1 MTRRRLVAIAGFA
14 VAFATP
20 AASFAE
26 EAAGAEAQ
34 DKTKEEEPQ
43 EVVVTATRIETPYE
57 QVGSSVTVISRQEIE
72 RRRQT
77 MVAELLRAVPG
88 LDVVRTGTKGGETAV
103 FIRGAKSDHTLV
115 LIDGVEMNDPMSP
128 GRSFD
133 WAHLTTDNVERIE
146 VIRGPQST
154 VYGSD
159 AIGGV
164 INIITR
170 RGKGPP
176 TVTLTSEAGSHYT
189 FREGLSVLGATPLFN
204 YAVAASRFDTKGI
217 SSAARED
224 GNFEHDGYRNTTFSA
239 KLGFN
244 PAENFAVDIIA
255 RCIDTWA
262 ELDNSFGVMD
272 DPNYTAR
279 TRQHFLRA
287 QGRLTLFDGLWEQR
301 FGVSYTDHHRAY
313 RNRPDPAHVG
323 EFERGSF
330 DGDILR
336 FDWQHNLHLSET
348 NTLTFG
354 FETEEERGKSR
365 YASQW
370 GPSPFPEESA
380 RTNSFYVQD
389 QFSIGDRFFAVVG
402 ARYDDHERFGSKWT
416 YRAAPTYI
424 IKETGTRLKASYGT
438 GFKAPSLFQLY
449 APFFGNPNL
458 QPEESK
464 GWDLGAEQQLLG
476 GLLTLDA
483 TYFRNKFKNLIDYSF
498 VTSSYFNVGEAEAKG
513 VELGATVRPCD
524 NLFIRASYTHTD
536 TEDKATGQKLLRR
549 PEHKAA
555 LEANYRLLKR
565 TNLNLSAAYVGRR
578 KDIDARGWPA
588 TRVTLDDYL
597 LVNLAVSHDINDN
610 VQVFGR
616 IENLLDAHY
625 HEVTGYGALG
635 IGFFVGLR
643 ATFGGSGK
651 KP

>member
-1 MTRRRLVAIAGFA
+1 VALWWGWA
-14 VAFATP
+14 VSAC
-20 AASFAE
+20 ASEEKPKE
-26 EAAGAEAQ
+26 EAPPE
-34 DKTKEEEPQ
+34 KEEV
-43 EVVVTATRIETPYE
+43 VVVTATRLETPY
-57 QVGSSVTVISRQEIE
+57 QQIGSSATVISREEIE
-72 RRRQT
+72 RRRLP
-77 MVAELLRAVPG
+77 MVIDLLRTVPG
-88 LDVVRTGTKGGETAV
+88 LDAVQAGPRGAQTSV
-103 FIRGAKSDHTLV
+103 FIRGAKSEHTLV
-115 LIDGVEMNDPMSP
+115 LIDGVEMNDPITP

-133 WAHLTTDNVERIE
+133 WAHLATDNVERIE

-176 TVTLTSEAGSHYT
+176 TVTLTTEAGSHHT

-217 SSAARED
+217 SAAARED

-255 RCIDTWA
+255 RSIDTWA

-287 QGRLTLFDGLWEQR
+287 QGRLTLFDGLWEQK
-301 FGVSYTDHHRAY
+301 FGVSYTDHHRST

-323 EFERGSF
+323 EFERSSY
-330 DGDILR
+330 DGDVLR

-348 NTLTFG
+348 NTLTLG
-354 FETEEERGKSR
+354 LETEEERGKSS
-365 YASQW
+365 YTSQW
-370 GPSPFPEESA
+370 GPSPFPEKSA
-380 RTNSFYVQD
+380 RTNSFYIQD
-389 QFSIGDRFFAVVG
+389 QFAIGDRFFAVVG
-402 ARYDDHERFGSKWT
+402 ARYDDHSRFGSKWT

-438 GFKAPSLFQLY
+438 GFKAPTLFQLY
-449 APFFGNPNL
+449 APFFGNPSL

-464 GWDLGAEQQLLG
+464 GWDLGVEQQLFG

-513 VELGATVRPCD
+513 VELGATWRPRD
-524 NLFIRASYTHTD
+524 DFYLRASYTHTD
-536 TEDKATGQKLLRR
+536 TEDRTTGLKLLRR

-565 TNLNLSAAYVGRR
+565 TNVNLSAAYVGRR
-578 KDIDARGWPA
+578 KDVDARGWPA

-616 IENLLDAHY
+616 IENLFDAHY
-625 HEVTGYGALG
+625 QEVKGYGALG
-635 IGFFVGLR
+635 IGFFVGVR
-643 ATFGGSGK
+643 ATFGGPGK